1 MYEIEFYEDK
11 NGKSEVADFIK
22 ELSRKS
28 SAKKDSRIN
37 FNKIVAYLDLL
48 EEFGTR
54 VGESVTKHLEGE
66 IWELRPLR
74 NRFLYAYYKDNKFI
88 ILHHFIK
95 KTQKTPKRE
104 LEQAKKNLADYFWK
118 GMVDMPTWNELKS
131 DLSLSQEDLN
141 AIELEKD
148 LIRTMIKIR
157 EEKGLTQSQLAE
169 MCNVKQPVIARMESS
184 VHSPQIDS
192 LLRILTP
199 LGYTLQIVPIAKK
212 Q

>member
-1 MYEIEFYEDK
+1 M
-11 NGKSEVADFIK
+11 
-22 ELSRKS
+22 L
-28 SAKKDSRIN
+28 
-37 FNKIVAYLDLL
+37 
-48 EEFGTR
+48 
-54 VGESVTKHLEGE
+54 
-66 IWELRPLR
+66 
-74 NRFLYAYYKDNKFI
+74 
-88 ILHHFIK
+88 
-95 KTQKTPKRE
+95 
-104 LEQAKKNLADYFWK
+104 
-118 GMVDMPTWNELKS
+118 TWNELKS